1 MSSKYLSNIWRSI
14 EVPLVICKL
23 ELKLKWRKYCVLSAN
38 GNDHVNHNDQVK
50 NIIFTIKDLKVYV
63 PIVTLS
69 ARDNQKLPK
78 PLNKAFADQ
87 VIEMNIKRKVRSKIR
102 QKNIDIFLNQI
113 LLESIDYLF

>member
-1 MSSKYLSNIWRSI
+1 MS
-14 EVPLVICKL
+14 LVICKL

-87 VIEMNIKRKVRSKIR
+87 VIEMNIKRKVRRKIR